1 MPKIEEYRQA
11 LLEEESKLNQLLNSS
26 SAIGASS
33 STDHSEV
40 IFLRTKK
47 KVADLYYALGS
58 AMEESATTWEEWLEI
73 ARCYYKAIELAAHY
87 LSLQKLNL
95 SERKKVYSKA
105 DFEKKTIDMPQL
117 PLSSAED
124 NFYTGLVY
132 LCDIGEFLGHPKKAF
147 DFVHKAASMG
157 YVPAQNM
164 LGDLYRRGI
173 GVLFSN
179 SYKAVEYYRKA
190 EEQGYALAQNNL
202 GWCYETGTGVTS
214 NSKKAVKYYRKAAE
228 QGYTLAQYN
237 LGCCYET
244 GIGITSDSK
253 KAVEYYRKAAEQGIS
268 RAQCTLGWCY
278 EKGIGVAIDLQT
290 AVEWYQKAIRRSD
303 DWRSNTAPRGR
314 LQHIYDNAIGH
325 LAVKCLASFALED
338 NAYFR
343 TLSSATELSIGLN
356 TLLCCSFLDYVSRK
370 KYLDFCFK
378 KLQDVSMRQT
388 VFASPDMT
396 QKALEQFAND
406 RIRAACKAL
415 FKKRDK
421 KLAIAL
427 LEQVPQGIPQY
438 RDARMIIADIVYYTE
453 RDANHSLESAFRAA
467 ASWYEPFRQEFEKTE
482 GVSLTEVSAD
492 QVDQWLDGRLYL
504 ERRDAEDPV
513 CHETHQKQS
522 KRQQSKRPKQPPSL
536 TLFAPYTEYRHTKQ
550 HNHRLLRPSEM
561 QLMRRF

>member
-190 EEQGYALAQNNL
+190 EEQGNALAQ
-202 GWCYETGTGVTS
+202 S
-214 NSKKAVKYYRKAAE
+214 
-228 QGYTLAQYN
+228 
-237 LGCCYET
+237 
-244 GIGITSDSK
+244 
-253 KAVEYYRKAAEQGIS
+253 
-268 RAQCTLGWCY
+268 TLGWCY

-396 QKALEQFAND
+396 QKALEQFA
-406 RIRAACKAL
+406 
-415 FKKRDK
+415 
-421 KLAIAL
+421 
-427 LEQVPQGIPQY
+427 QGIPQY

-453 RDANHSLESAFRAA
+453 RDANHSLKSAFRAA
-467 ASWYEPFRQEFEKTE
+467 AS
-482 GVSLTEVSAD
+482 
-492 QVDQWLDGRLYL
+492 
-504 ERRDAEDPV
+504 
-513 CHETHQKQS
+513 
-522 KRQQSKRPKQPPSL
+522 
-536 TLFAPYTEYRHTKQ
+536 
-550 HNHRLLRPSEM
+550 
-561 QLMRRF
+561 